1 MIQSIGT
8 IIPAA
13 RVLSGTVIFG
23 MFSLLLLAACNRD
36 QQREAAPEPVRPV
49 KMVTVESSAGS
60 MNLKF
65 PGTVRAAQRADIAF
79 QVGGT
84 LTQIPVGEGQFVKA
98 GQIIA
103 QLDQRDYLNN
113 LRNAKGQLGRV
124 DAALASARSEYDRI
138 LRIQKQDPGAASES
152 MVVRRREAL
161 DQARAGLESAQAAV
175 ASAQNMLDYT
185 TLRAPFGGVVSKR
198 HVDNYQEVQAK
209 QTIVSMDDISSLEIL
224 VDLPES
230 VVATIGDSDRNPGS
244 ESLATA
250 EFATVPG
257 RQFPLKVKEFST
269 RADPKTQTYQVV
281 LEMDNPADVS
291 ILPGMSA
298 SVEARG
304 RATKSPDAFFV
315 LPAVAVFA
323 DEQGASNVWV
333 VDQGT
338 MTVQRRKVVT
348 GDLTGTGS
356 IRITDGLQSGEMVAV
371 SGVSQL
377 RQGMQVK
384 PFSGTY

>member
-1 MIQSIGT
+1 MIQSIRT
-8 IIPAA
+8 IFPTA
-13 RVLSGTVIFG
+13 RVLPGTLIFG
-23 MFSLLLLAACNRD
+23 MLSLFLLAACSRD
-36 QQREAAPEPVRPV
+36 QQQEAAPEVIRPV
-49 KMVTVESSAGS
+49 KMVTAESAANS
-60 MNLKF
+60 MSLKF

-84 LTQIPVGEGQFVKA
+84 LTQIPVGEGQFVTA
-98 GQIIA
+98 GQTIA

-113 LRNAKGQLGRV
+113 LRNAQGQLGRV
-124 DAALASARSEYDRI
+124 NAALASARSEYDRI

-152 MVVRRREAL
+152 MVVKRREAL
-161 DQARAGLESAQAAV
+161 DQARAELESAQAAV

-185 TLRAPFGGVVSKR
+185 TLRAPFGGVVSRR

-230 VVATIGDSDRNPGS
+230 VVATIGEADRNPGS
-244 ESLATA
+244 ESLASA
-250 EFATVPG
+250 EFSTAPG
-257 RQFPLKVKEFST
+257 REFPLKVKEFST

-281 LEMDNPADVS
+281 LQMDNPADVS

-298 SVEARG
+298 SVAARE
-304 RATKSPDAFFV
+304 RAAKSRDAFFV

-323 DEQGASNVWV
+323 DEQGVSNVWV
-333 VDQGT
+333 VDRNT

-356 IRITDGLQSGEMVAV
+356 IRITDGLQPGEMIAV